1 MKINEKLLKEKS
13 SIKLYLSDNYTYTS
27 KDAKKLSLVKNTSK
41 GNGLTLSGGGV
52 KIGAGITHVFVS
64 AQIYYYTGSN
74 HPDGKCCL
82 IYKNETVVARTHNR
96 LNVNYFHV
104 NNSMIIPVK
113 EGDIIS
119 LYAQN
124 DTTNQTVIGNGD
136 IHTYLNVIEI

>member
-52 KIGAGITHVFVS
+52 KIGTGITHVFVS

>member
-13 SIKLYLSDNYTYTS
+13 LIKLYLSDNYTYTS